1 MREPQLGV
9 AVGKKGVGKTF
20 TTTAII
26 DQYVNG
32 NALLGIKPRKVL
44 ILDVNDEFSKIKS
57 ISIENV
63 SKFSVNHYVEARRIR
78 PFRNDGKKMALDEI
92 THTLSIILETFRGGL
107 LLVEDINKYI
117 SDSMPNDL
125 IGAICTNRHANMD
138 IILHYQ
144 SIGRITPK
152 VWQNLNWI
160 RFHQNTES
168 VAKHAPKK
176 FPDKEGILSMA
187 EYIVNFKV
195 KEGDKRYYC
204 YVDIDNMKIEGK
216 NINEK
221 LKEEAV
227 IHFITS
233 GSNYNQLIKQP
244 LRREKVTNKNSKV
257 TEPDIFEKV
266 KVELIKD
273 FFNTTQ

>member
-20 TTTAII
+20 TTTQVIEK
-26 DQYVNG
+26 YVRG
-32 NALLGIKPRKVL
+32 DLARGILPRKVL
-44 ILDVNDEFSKIKS
+44 ILDVNDEFSQIKG
-57 ISIENV
+57 ISIDDI
-63 SKFSVNHYVEARRIR
+63 SKFSINNHVEARRIR
-78 PFRNDGKKMALDEI
+78 PFKPDGKKMSLDEI
-92 THTLSIILETFRGGL
+92 TQTLSIILDKFRGGL
-107 LLVEDINKYI
+107 LLVEDVNKYI

-176 FPDKEGILSMA
+176 FPDKEGIISMA
-187 EYIVNFKV
+187 EYIVNAKV
-195 KEGDKRYYC
+195 KEGNKRYYC
-204 YVDIDNMKIEGK
+204 YVDIDNMKIRGEQ
-216 NINEK
+216 ITEK
-221 LKEEAV
+221 LKSDAMD
-227 IHFITS
+227 HYITS
-233 GSNYNQLIKQP
+233 NSNYNQLVKQP
-244 LRREKVTNKNSKV
+244 LRREKVTNPKSKK
-257 TEPDIFEKV
+257 TEADIFTQV
-266 KVELIKD
+266 KKELISD
-273 FFNTTQ
+273 FF

>member
-20 TTTAII
+20 TTTKII
-26 DQYVNG
+26 DQYVRG
-32 NALLGIKPRKVL
+32 NLASGIKPRKVL
-44 ILDVNDEFSKIKS
+44 ILDVNDEFSQIKA
-57 ISIENV
+57 ISITDV
-63 SKFSVNHYVEARRIR
+63 PKFSVNNFVEARRIR

-176 FPDKEGILSMA
+176 FPDKEGVLSMA
-187 EYIVNFKV
+187 EYIVNNKV

-204 YVDIDNMKIEGK
+204 YVDIDNMKIEGA
-216 NINEK
+216 NITEK
-221 LKEEAV
+221 LKEDAV
-227 IHFITS
+227 VHYLTS

-244 LRREKVTNKNSKV
+244 LRREKVTNKNSKK
-257 TEPDIFEKV
+257 TENDIFIEVKKEKMA
-266 KVELIKD
+266 E
-273 FFNTTQ
+273 FF